1 MQKLTTDIAIVAAGP
16 SGLTAAISAAENGA
30 EVMVFEKMSVAG
42 GTANMGM
49 GPFGVESRIQKELM
63 DDLTKEEAFR
73 IMMDYTHWTVDARL
87 VRDYF
92 WKSGSTIDWLED
104 MGVVFDR
111 PTKYYPGGYATW
123 HVVKPEDGSQ
133 PGPRAASAM
142 IKVLFRRANELGVK
156 FFLSTPVKEILVEDN
171 VVKGLRAVSEN
182 GEEYEV
188 SAKAVIM
195 ATGGFGANSE
205 MIRDYTGYTWGKDL
219 FSFQIPGVTG
229 DGLRM
234 AWAAGAGKGRM
245 TMERITN
252 FAISTAEKY
261 ISYMTFDQPRSLV
274 VNQLGERVMNEEE
287 VRNGAVFANVIE
299 RQPGRY
305 CWMIM
310 TDKIVKQYIRHGLDY
325 GNNVIRFNYA
335 ELFNDELPGMMADYP
350 EDIFAADSV
359 EELEQM
365 LGIEEGALVDT
376 VDEYNDAC
384 DEHYDDILLKDR
396 KYLQAIEGK
405 KYYACRVF
413 SGAYG
418 SLGGIRIN
426 HKFEVLT
433 EDWKKIR
440 GFYAVGSDVCDLY
453 NGTYQY
459 MLSGNTMGFAVNS
472 GRMAGE
478 YAVDYA
484 DSLEE

>member
-1 MQKLTTDIAIVAAGP
+1 MKLSTDIAVIAAGP

-63 DDLTKEEAFR
+63 ESLTKEEAFR

-104 MGVVFDR
+104 MGVPFDR
-111 PTKYYPGGYATW
+111 PTKYYPGGFATW
-123 HVVKPEDGSQ
+123 HVVKPEDGSR

-142 IKVLFRRANELGVK
+142 IKVLFRRATELGVK
-156 FFLSTPVKEILVEDN
+156 FFFSTPVREILTEGTC
-171 VVKGLRAVSEN
+171 VKGLRAESDS
-182 GEEYEV
+182 GEQYEV
-188 SAKAVIM
+188 EAKAVIL

-205 MIRDYTGYTWGKDL
+205 MIREYTGYTFGKDL

-252 FAISTAEKY
+252 FALSTSEKY
-261 ISYMTFDQPRSLV
+261 KSYKTFDQPRALM
-274 VNQLGERVMNEEE
+274 VNRLGERVMNEEE
-287 VRNGAVFANVIE
+287 VRNGAVLANVID

-305 CWMIM
+305 CYFLMD
-310 TDKIVKQYIRHGLDY
+310 DKIIRHYIRHGLDY
-325 GNNVIRFNYA
+325 ISMVNRFNLA
-335 ELFNDELPGMMADYP
+335 EQFYDELDGMLEDFP
-350 EDIFAADSV
+350 EDIFVADSI
-359 EELEQM
+359 EELEEK
-365 LGIEEGALVDT
+365 LGMKAGVLTDT

-384 DEHYDDILLKDR
+384 EDGYDDILLKDR
-396 KYLQAIEGK
+396 KYLQPLVGK
-405 KYYACRVF
+405 RFYACRVF
-413 SGAYG
+413 CGAYG
-418 SLGGIRIN
+418 SLGGVMIN
-426 HKFEVLT
+426 HRLEVLT
-433 EDWKKIR
+433 ENWEKID

-459 MLSGNTMGFAVNS
+459 LLAGNTMGFAVNS

-478 YAVDYA
+478 YAAEYA
-484 DSLEE
+484 SSLE